1 MVNRAGGKNDA
12 PADQVRWED
21 ILQLDAH
28 QVEAEGWTDPSQDGV
43 LAHLFE
49 AVEDGNVEL
58 SRELLQQLP
67 TALIDTIGPEG
78 DTLLHLACLYSH
90 EACVTLL
97 LEHNASIDV
106 RDEDDSTVLHDS
118 AAGGNMN
125 IVRALVD
132 RRANLIH
139 TTDTDGDQPLHN
151 AARGGHTEVVQFL
164 LLEGADPCKK
174 NKLGETPRETAGKD
188 IEPGIME
195 ALTIAEKQWIA
206 TQSLSAVPE
215 PSTPPSAAQGKQARE
230 AQPNEEAKDPDRD
243 EEKETVT

>member
-1 MVNRAGGKNDA
+1 M
-12 PADQVRWED
+12 
-21 ILQLDAH
+21 
-28 QVEAEGWTDPSQDGV
+28 
-43 LAHLFE
+43 
-49 AVEDGNVEL
+49 EDGNVEL

-97 LEHNASIDV
+97 LDNNASIDV

-118 AAGGNMN
+118 AAGGYDSSDSVGSHSCLMSACTSITDVAGYSGIVVLVTEHMGILPVCRNMN

-230 AQPNEEAKDPDRD
+230 AQPNERAKEPDRD